1 MPDDVFAAAVVE
13 ATSEVSGDPTPDT
26 APEPDKPTSDSTPEP
41 EPESP
46 TAEAKPSA
54 PAKDP
59 APTPTADAD
68 DIDFINPTA
77 EDLAAIEASPQ
88 LQRVYKSMQR
98 GLTKKSQELAAARKT
113 LQQESEVVNWIRN
126 DPEAAIRSIARATGV
141 TLEEAQAQVEE
152 KLGDDLEAKWAKTV
166 GPEAAQ
172 LLRPLIEET
181 IKSVMGPELQ
191 PLKTTTEMAH
201 RAAVERGIS
210 ASVREFGAQMA
221 ERGEEWDD
229 DIQADM
235 ARIADTLEPGKDT
248 TLPDYISNLYDAAIA
263 RRMRTKSARATRD
276 RLLRVRAEAEPN
288 ATVRPAPKSD
298 EKITLDMSD
307 KDAVAIAVRQAKQG
321 LGLR

>member
-1 MPDDVFAAAVVE
+1 MPEDVFAAAVAE
-13 ATSEVSGDPTPDT
+13 ATSEVNGDPTPDPT
-26 APEPDKPTSDSTPEP
+26 PEPDKPASEPTPEP

-59 APTPTADAD
+59 VPTADAD

-113 LQQESEVVNWIRN
+113 LQQESEVVQWIRN

-191 PLKTTTEMAH
+191 PIKATTEQAQ
-201 RAAVERGIS
+201 RVAVERGIS
-210 ASVREFGAQMA
+210 ASVREFGAAMT

-229 DIQADM
+229 EIQADM

-248 TLPDYISNLYDAAIA
+248 TLPDYIANLYDAAIA

-288 ATVRPAPKSD
+288 TTVRPAPKS
-298 EKITLDMSD
+298 EERITTDMSD
-307 KDAVAIAVRQAKQG
+307 KDAIAIAVRQAKQG
-321 LGLR
+321 LGMR